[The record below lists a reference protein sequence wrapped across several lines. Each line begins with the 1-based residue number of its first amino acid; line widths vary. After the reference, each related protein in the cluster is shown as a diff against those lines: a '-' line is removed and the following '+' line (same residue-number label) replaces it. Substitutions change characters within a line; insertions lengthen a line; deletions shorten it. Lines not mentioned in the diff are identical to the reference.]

1 MAGFIK
7 KVGKILAENDPA
19 VAGLVAMGKDFK
31 ASRGEKL
38 PAPVL
43 PPPVLPQHV
52 PTEAQVT
59 AMRGVAERN
68 LPPAIPARTPSSR
81 PTIPMDNPLRGT
93 LTTPRPLT
101 SAEIQQR
108 AREGIAVQRKILGTP
123 VTPPPTPAEA
133 PATEFTPLQQ
143 NVIQKMDEQRKALF
157 PDRFPPATSP
167 AGTRTNKRK
176 SKGGI
181 GSFGMSR
188 INDDLS
194 N

>member
-1 MAGFIK
+1 MANFWK
-7 KVGKILAENDPA
+7 NVRELASYHPA
-19 VAGLVAMGKDFK
+19 VQGIKETKQAVQWM
-31 ASRGEKL
+31 RGETL
-38 PAPVL
+38 PPPVA

-59 AMRGVAERN
+59 AMRGVAERD
-68 LPPAIPARTPSSR
+68 LPPATPARTPLAR

-108 AREGIAVQRKILGTP
+108 AREGIAVQRNILGTP
-123 VTPPPTPAEA
+123 VTPPPAPAEA
-133 PATEFTPLQQ
+133 TATEFTPLQQ